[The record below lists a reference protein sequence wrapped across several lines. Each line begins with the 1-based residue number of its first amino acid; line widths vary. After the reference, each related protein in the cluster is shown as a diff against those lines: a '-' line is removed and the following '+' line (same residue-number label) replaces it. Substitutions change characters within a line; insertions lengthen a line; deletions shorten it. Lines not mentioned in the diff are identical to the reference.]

1 MAEATSRLLESLE
14 RIIRRV
20 TARVDYLALYP
31 SIVTAQD
38 ADGRLHLVPE
48 DARLAPMQGVPIRIG
63 IPGVTVKVVAGARVL
78 LGFEAGDPARPVATL
93 WESGSITEL
102 VVNGATTGAA
112 RSGDSVARSTAMAT
126 WMNAVSTALSIATV
140 PTTIGTISTASS
152 VVKLP

>member
-1 MAEATSRLLESLE
+1 M
-14 RIIRRV
+14 
-20 TARVDYLALYP
+20 
-31 SIVTAQD
+31 
-38 ADGRLHLVPE
+38 
-48 DARLAPMQGVPIRIG
+48 
-63 IPGVTVKVVAGARVL
+63 TVKVVAGARVL